1 MLGHGLLSLLVTIL
15 YIPVS
20 EYDPTHHRYSHRVA
34 NLDLILSIAFGTISA
49 GAFGLAIWCFRKAL
63 KVSGTKD
70 GDLKMFVWAMGSML
84 GLIVSG
90 MSAAYILMPILIHRL
105 G

>member
-1 MLGHGLLSLLVTIL
+1 MG
-15 YIPVS
+15 
-20 EYDPTHHRYSHRVA
+20 
-34 NLDLILSIAFGTISA
+34 NLDLILSIVFGTISA
-49 GAFGLAIWCFRKAL
+49 AAFGLAIWCFRKAL
-63 KVSGTKD
+63 KVSGQRD

-90 MSAAYILMPILIHRL
+90 MSAAYILLPILLHRL